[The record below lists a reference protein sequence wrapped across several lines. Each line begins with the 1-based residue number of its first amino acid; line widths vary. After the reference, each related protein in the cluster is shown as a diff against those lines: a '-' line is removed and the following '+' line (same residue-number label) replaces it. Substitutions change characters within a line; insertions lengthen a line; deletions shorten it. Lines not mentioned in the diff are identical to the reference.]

1 MTAPA
6 LFINEEL
13 EAEVSKWWQTHAE
26 RNARIVDVNQP
37 VTPLVRLT
45 TKANPPAQHDAILKE
60 VATKPIEPIEN
71 VIENM
76 APEILAR
83 NHDRSTEASSERMSG
98 VWGGWGGFGAV
109 GTIGGSNR
117 VVGELGRGQGRL
129 QRGFDEW

>member
-60 VATKPIEPIEN
+60 VATKPIEN

-76 APEILAR
+76 APEIQAR